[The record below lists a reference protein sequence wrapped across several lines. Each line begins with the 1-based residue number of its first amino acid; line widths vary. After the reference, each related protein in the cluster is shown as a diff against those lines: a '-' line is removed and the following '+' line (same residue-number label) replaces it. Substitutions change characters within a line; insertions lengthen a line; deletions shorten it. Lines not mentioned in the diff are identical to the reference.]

1 MKKDPFKNPLMMKIF
16 ECGEVVS
23 NVNPAF
29 IEIDL
34 NAWRKKYYL
43 YGQKREHL
51 EAQSLIQVQREFFG

>member
-1 MKKDPFKNPLMMKIF
+1 MKKDPFKNPLIMKIF

-23 NVNPAF
+23 NVNPAY

-43 YGQKREHL
+43 FGQKREHL
-51 EAQSLIQVQREFFG
+51 EALSLI